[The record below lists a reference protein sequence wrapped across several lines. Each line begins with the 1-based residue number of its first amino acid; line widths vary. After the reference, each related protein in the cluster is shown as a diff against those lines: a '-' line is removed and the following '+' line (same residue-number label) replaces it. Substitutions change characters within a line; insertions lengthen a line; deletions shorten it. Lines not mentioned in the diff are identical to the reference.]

1 MTKQERMRWE
11 WAQAL
16 ADKIA
21 PEKDDPLAFWC
32 LVEAILAVNSK

>member
-1 MTKQERMRWE
+1 MTKQDRARWE
-11 WAQAL
+11 RAQAL

-32 LVEAILAVNSK
+32 LVEAILAVTK